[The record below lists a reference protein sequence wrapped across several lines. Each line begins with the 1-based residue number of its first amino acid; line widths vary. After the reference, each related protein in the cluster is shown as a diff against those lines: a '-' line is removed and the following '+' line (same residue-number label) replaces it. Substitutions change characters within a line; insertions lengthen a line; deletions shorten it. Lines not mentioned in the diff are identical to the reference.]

1 MLYGNIFYIN
11 KTGITFSPAESI
23 RDDLDDESIL
33 TMIEWVY
40 SNETLVWW
48 LVATS
53 AFTFI
58 ISLILVPMLVVRIP
72 ADYFTHHKRHHKRPE
87 KYPPSIRIIVLVI
100 KNLIGLVL
108 VLAGLLMLVLPG
120 QGLFTMF
127 VGVLMMNF
135 PGKYR
140 LERWVVERG
149 PILKSINWL
158 RARAGHA
165 PLLTHHEDDEPSHAV
180 VEER

>member
-1 MLYGNIFYIN
+1 
-11 KTGITFSPAESI
+11 
-23 RDDLDDESIL
+23 
-33 TMIEWVY
+33 MIEWVY

-108 VLAGLLMLVLPG
+108 VLAGILMLVLPG

-127 VGVLMMNF
+127 VGILMMNF
-135 PGKYR
+135 PGKYK

-158 RARAGHA
+158 RARAGHT
-165 PLLTHHEDDEPSHAV
+165 PLLKHHEDEQPGQPAV
-180 VEER
+180 DDR

>member
-1 MLYGNIFYIN
+1 MLYGNIFHIN
-11 KTGITFSPAESI
+11 KTVIDFSQAASI
-23 RDDLDDESIL
+23 RGDLDDESIL

-48 LVATS
+48 LLATS

-108 VLAGLLMLVLPG
+108 VLAGILMLVLPG

-165 PLLTHHEDDEPSHAV
+165 PLLKHDEDDELPHPAGNDK
-180 VEER
+180 